1 MEELMLKKN
10 VAASILVL
18 GFLATP
24 VTSTSA
30 YASPQIFENMSGSWR
45 GKGLVKSGP
54 KAKKE
59 SIRCKL
65 KGKPDGASKLK
76 MVGNCAVSG
85 FIFSLN
91 GYIQQNGGKNSY
103 SASMFR
109 SLANLKQSNFS
120 GKRSGTKINFSFK
133 AVDRLSKTD
142 IVARIN
148 LNSRSAKA
156 FVVDISRTDP
166 KSGKVFKV
174 GTINFAK
181 RK

>member
-1 MEELMLKKN
+1 MLKKLI
-10 VAASILVL
+10 VASVFSLGLFTIPATSI
-18 GFLATP
+18 
-24 VTSTSA
+24 SA
-30 YASPQIFENMSGSWR
+30 FASPQIFENMSGSWR

-54 KAKKE
+54 KAKNE

-65 KGKPDGASKLK
+65 RSKQDGTSKLK
-76 MVGNCAVSG
+76 MSGNCAVSG

-91 GYIQQNGGKNSY
+91 GYIQQNGGKNAY

-120 GKRSGTKINFSFK
+120 GKRSGSKINFSFK
-133 AVDRLSKTD
+133 ARDRISKQN
-142 IVARIN
+142 IVAKIN
-148 LNSRSAKA
+148 LNSRSAKT
-156 FVVDISRTDP
+156 FIVDISRTDP

-181 RK
+181 R

>member
-1 MEELMLKKN
+1 MLNKIF
-10 VAASILVL
+10 AASALSL
-18 GFLATP
+18 GLLAIPLTP
-24 VTSTSA
+24 TST

-65 KGKPDGASKLK
+65 RSRPDGTAKLK
-76 MVGNCAVSG
+76 MTGNCAVSG

-142 IVARIN
+142 IVAKIN
-148 LNSRSAKA
+148 LNSRNAKT

>member
-1 MEELMLKKN
+1 MLKKM
-10 VAASILVL
+10 VTAGVLSLGLLTIPATSI
-18 GFLATP
+18 
-24 VTSTSA
+24 SA

-54 KAKKE
+54 KAKNE

-76 MVGNCAVSG
+76 MIGNCAVSG

-120 GKRSGTKINFSFK
+120 GKRNGTKIKFSFK
-133 AVDRLSKTD
+133 AIDRLSKTN

-148 LNSRSAKA
+148 LNSKSAKA